1 MSESRRDAVWTVAGW
16 LGIIF
21 GGIGVLVSLG
31 MLGLVLLFV
40 VGNWIEAAPQ
50 RSFSLL
56 EYLSSL
62 GVGLLP
68 LLCLL
73 AASSAFG
80 AGLGL
85 LRRRLYGHTLT
96 FVFGAYSIIA
106 AAFSTIDLWQ
116 SLLSHAVNGPSV
128 NGPSIASRLLR
139 VVAFTP
145 MYLGYAIAMALLCRS
160 VYSHREAFD
169 GGRSSARLTT
179 E

>member
-1 MSESRRDAVWTVAGW
+1 MSESRRDAVWTAAGW

-85 LRRRLYGHTLT
+85 LRRRLYGRTLT

-106 AAFSTIDLWQ
+106 AAFSTVDLWQ
-116 SLLSHAVNGPSV
+116 SLLSHAV

>member
-116 SLLSHAVNGPSV
+116 SLLSHAVNGPS
-128 NGPSIASRLLR
+128 IASRLLR

>member
-85 LRRRLYGHTLT
+85 LRRRLYGRTLT

-106 AAFSTIDLWQ
+106 AAFSTVDLWQ
-116 SLLSHAVNGPSV
+116 SLLSHAVNGPS
-128 NGPSIASRLLR
+128 IASRLLR
-139 VVAFTP
+139 VAAFTP